1 MGEKKEEK
9 KVEKKDEKK
18 DAKKD
23 EKKEATDKKFFGKV
37 MELKDLASACRAEKG
52 KAARKKA
59 DKKYEKKELGKAN
72 AMPKEHDPDTKKGQ
86 LNGTAIAKTTKK
98 VQKESKAIDKTG
110 FEGGKKAKGDKKK
123 DSKKG

>member
-1 MGEKKEEK
+1 MGKDDKKAKKKEGKCDEANALKK
-9 KVEKKDEKK
+9 KVEKM
-18 DAKKD
+18 
-23 EKKEATDKKFFGKV
+23 EATDKKFFGKV

-86 LNGTAIAKTTKK
+86 LNGTAIAKTTK
-98 VQKESKAIDKTG
+98 
-110 FEGGKKAKGDKKK
+110 
-123 DSKKG
+123 